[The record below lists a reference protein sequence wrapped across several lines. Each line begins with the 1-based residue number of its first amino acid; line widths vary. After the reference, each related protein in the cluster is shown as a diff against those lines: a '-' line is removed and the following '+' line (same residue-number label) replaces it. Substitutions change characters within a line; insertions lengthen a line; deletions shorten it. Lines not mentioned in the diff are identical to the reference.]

1 MMPNFRGNWSSQK
14 GKIDILDLKQMSPVA
29 QILLPGENS
38 AICSTYSSVLGHM
51 TSELLHCQALA
62 MKNSTVI
69 GKTY

>member
-1 MMPNFRGNWSSQK
+1 
-14 GKIDILDLKQMSPVA
+14 MSPVT

-38 AICSTYSSVLGHM
+38 AICSTDSSVLGHM

-69 GKTY
+69 GKTPLNNVLSNYSKKRSEDK

>member
-1 MMPNFRGNWSSQK
+1 
-14 GKIDILDLKQMSPVA
+14 MSPVT

-69 GKTY
+69 GKNILTPLNNVLSNYSEKRSEDK

>member
-1 MMPNFRGNWSSQK
+1 
-14 GKIDILDLKQMSPVA
+14 MSPVT

-51 TSELLHCQALA
+51 TSELLPCQALA

>member
-1 MMPNFRGNWSSQK
+1 
-14 GKIDILDLKQMSPVA
+14 MSPVT

-51 TSELLHCQALA
+51 TSELLHYQALA